1 MTELLEKTIAQ
12 LKTLP
17 ANKQDAIATMILK
30 ELEDER
36 CWDESFARSPDL
48 LAKLAAEAM
57 VEHCAGKTQELDPE
71 ILKFGNPH

>member
-1 MTELLEKTIAQ
+1 MTELLEKVISK

-17 ANKQDAIATMILK
+17 TNEQDAIATMILD

-36 CWDESFARSPDL
+36 RWDESFARSPNL

-57 VEHCAGKTQELDPE
+57 TEYRAGKTQELDPE
-71 ILKFGNPH
+71 IL